1 MGFPFGENRIA
12 VHPEGRKPKLLGVK
26 RDLDRVP
33 PSWPSPRGASH
44 RRARKRAFPARTG
57 SATPVLRDGLRP
69 PQNEGCWSMRHFSP
83 KSENPQPACAPE
95 SPPQD
100 EGCWSMRHF
109 SPKSEN
115 PQPACAPESPPQ
127 DEGCWCE

>member
-69 PQNEGCWSMRHFSP
+69 PQ
-83 KSENPQPACAPE
+83 
-95 SPPQD
+95 
-100 EGCWSMRHF
+100 
-109 SPKSEN
+109 
-115 PQPACAPESPPQ
+115 
-127 DEGCWCE
+127 DEGCWCEGLAPSLSETLAGLWVEEVDVRWIDGQTQAAGVRGDLPGRRLDH